1 MRQFSLWKTLLIWF
15 AIVAA
20 ALAAAPNL
28 FSPNTLASLPQ
39 WLPHKALTPGLDLRG
54 GAYLVVKIDRADIV
68 QSRLESTV
76 ASVRTRLRDANIRY
90 TGLAG
95 NAQTVQVRITDA
107 AQIDRALSLLA
118 PLAVPAGGVP
128 DADIAITKA
137 NDGQINL
144 QISDKAIDRTLASA
158 LERSVAIVAHR
169 AIEAGGI
176 DPIIT
181 PAGRDRLVVQIP
193 GLGDPQR
200 FKDLLSQPGKLTFRL
215 VDSSVSAQDAMAGS
229 VPPGSE
235 IVYSQDDPPIAY
247 LVERAEVLHASD
259 LGDFAIEPGPT
270 PDTSFLTFN
279 FNLDGSR
286 RFTDLVEKNAG
297 RTLAIL
303 LDDQVLTAPELS
315 KLPVGDSSRIPLNYS
330 PDESEDLAAMLRSG
344 PLPAALTIVEERT
357 IDPGLSGDAIH
368 AGLIAG
374 IIGAV
379 LVAGLMIGLYG
390 MLGVIASVALLVN
403 LLMIVAVLTV
413 FGAPLTLPGLAG
425 MVLMIGIA
433 VDACVLI
440 YERIREEL
448 KAGLHLDQAISAGYS
463 RAFMTVVDAS
473 ITMLVAAAILFYL
486 GSDAIRGFAVT
497 LAAGIITTA
506 FTAFLFTRPLVEA
519 WVRRRRLRH
528 LPKSVHTDVFDG
540 TAVRFIGIRRYTFT
554 ALAALSLV
562 CMLGVATAGMH
573 LGVDFTGGS
582 LIEARSKDGTADADD
597 IRSRL
602 SELNL
607 GDVEVKR
614 LRDPASA
621 MIRLQSQG
629 GGDNAEQSAIS
640 LVRSELQDEYDFR
653 RLEVVGPAVS
663 GELARTATLG
673 VLASLLAILI
683 YIWIRFEWQFAIGA
697 IIATLHDVILTLGFF
712 VVTGIEFNLTSIAA
726 LLVIVGYSLN
736 DTVVVYD
743 RMRENLKRYTRMPLP
758 ILIDASI
765 NQTLS
770 RTILTAATT
779 LLALLALTLFGGE
792 VIRPFAL
799 VMLFGVAVGTFSS
812 IYIAAPVLILFR
824 LRPKSYDDEDENE
837 TAGGTPGKATV

>member
-1 MRQFSLWKTLLIWF
+1 MHHFSRWKTFLIWLVV
-15 AIVAA
+15 AAA

-28 FSPNTLASLPQ
+28 FSANTLSSLPQ
-39 WLPHKALTPGLDLRG
+39 WLPHKALTPGLDIEG
-54 GAYLVVKIDRADIV
+54 GAHLVVKIERADIV
-68 QSRLESTV
+68 KNRLENTV
-76 ASVRTRLRDANIRY
+76 ASVRSRLRDANIRY

-95 NAQTVQVRITDA
+95 NDQTIQVRITDPAQTDQA
-107 AQIDRALSLLA
+107 ASLLS
-118 PLAVPAGGVP
+118 PLAVASGGSADP
-128 DADIAITKA
+128 DFTITKSA
-137 NDGQINL
+137 DGQLNL
-144 QISDKAIDRTLASA
+144 AISGKSIDRDLASA
-158 LERSVAIVAHR
+158 LQRSIAIVAHR
-169 AIEAGGI
+169 AVEAGGA
-176 DPIIT
+176 DPVIT
-181 PAGRDRLVVQIP
+181 TEGRDRLTVQIP

-200 FKDLLSQPGKLTFRL
+200 FKDLLSQPGKITFRL
-215 VDSSVSAQDAMAGS
+215 VDASVTPQDAMAGT
-229 VPPGSE
+229 VPAGSE
-235 IVYSQDDPPIAY
+235 IAYSQDDPPIAY
-247 LVERAEVLHASD
+247 LVERAEVMHQSD
-259 LGDFAIEPGPT
+259 LGDFAVESGNS
-270 PDTSFLTFN
+270 PDDSFLSFN

-286 RFTDLVEKNAG
+286 RFADLVQKNAG
-297 RTLAIL
+297 RTLAVL
-303 LDDQVLTAPELS
+303 LDDQVLTTPELG
-315 KLPVGDSSRIPLNYS
+315 KLLVGDSSRIPLAYA
-330 PDESEDLAAMLRSG
+330 PDETEDLAAMLRSG
-344 PLPAALTIVEERT
+344 PLPAGLTIVEERT
-357 IDPGLSGDAIH
+357 IDPGLSGGAIR
-368 AGLIAG
+368 AGLLAG

-390 MLGVIASVALLVN
+390 MLGVIASLALLVN
-403 LLMIVAVLTV
+403 VLMIIAVLSV
-413 FGAPLTLPGLAG
+413 LGAPLTLPGVAG
-425 MVLMIGIA
+425 IVLMIGIA
-433 VDACVLI
+433 VDASVLI

-463 RAFMTVVDAS
+463 RAFMTVVDAN
-473 ITMLVAAAILFYL
+473 ITTLIASAILFYL

-497 LAAGIITTA
+497 LAAGIVTTA

-519 WVRRRRLRH
+519 WVRRRRLKH

-540 TAVRFIGIRRYTFT
+540 TSIRFMGIRRYSFT

-562 CMLGVATAGMH
+562 CMLGVAASGLH

-582 LIEARSKDGTADADD
+582 LIEARSKQGPADLED

-614 LRDPASA
+614 LRDPNSA
-621 MIRLQSQG
+621 AIRLQSQG

-653 RLEVVGPAVS
+653 RVDVVGPAVS

-673 VLASLLAILI
+673 VLASLAAILI

-799 VMLFGVAVGTFSS
+799 IMLFGVAVGTFSS

-837 TAGGTPGKATV
+837 TAGGAPGKATV